1 MERIEQLKK
10 FLEANPTD
18 SFLKHA
24 LALEYSKLGDDE
36 TARQL
41 FEDLLAAEPG
51 YVGSYYHL
59 GKLFERIGDND
70 RAIEWYQKG
79 MQVAKEKGEQ
89 HALGELRGAWE
100 ELTF

>member
-1 MERIEQLKK
+1 MERIEQLRK
-10 FLEANPTD
+10 FLKDSPND

-24 LALEYSKLGDDE
+24 LALEHVKLGDDT
-36 TARQL
+36 TAKQL
-41 FEDLLAAEPG
+41 FEELLEAEPG

-70 RAIEWYQKG
+70 KAIAWYQKG
-79 MQVAKEKGEQ
+79 MEVAKEKGEQ